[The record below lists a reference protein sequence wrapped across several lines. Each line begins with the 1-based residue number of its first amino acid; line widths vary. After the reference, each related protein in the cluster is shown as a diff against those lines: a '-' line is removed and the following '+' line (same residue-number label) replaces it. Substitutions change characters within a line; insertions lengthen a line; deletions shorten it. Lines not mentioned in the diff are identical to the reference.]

1 MTGCDHPTASGLQ
14 TIEVR
19 VPGANCAACFNDALD
34 RLPQLTGVV
43 EVQASIRHD
52 CIAVRHR
59 DVPETLLM
67 GTLRTYLHGT
77 DDSSHECQM
86 VAVEPEVVS
95 STCGCS
101 RSTPASGERPEA
113 AHPMETLVEAMARL
127 RTSGYV
133 NDFVAS
139 PDGTLVC
146 RSCDTHQDPESIE
159 IRETVRFEGDSNPDD
174 EAILLALACVDGCLG
189 QYSAAFG
196 PGTAAADVRALERLT
211 PSRQ

>member
-1 MTGCDHPTASGLQ
+1 
-14 TIEVR
+14 
-19 VPGANCAACFNDALD
+19 
-34 RLPQLTGVV
+34 
-43 EVQASIRHD
+43 
-52 CIAVRHR
+52 
-59 DVPETLLM
+59 M

-139 PDGTLVC
+139 PDGNLVC

-174 EAILLALACVDGCLG
+174 EAILLALACVDGA
-189 QYSAAFG
+189 SASTAQHSAPG
-196 PGTAAADVRALERLT
+196 PQRPTSGPWSASP